1 MMVMMDTGYRAGPDR
16 AGMLAAA
23 VASEFNDELTLILSQ
38 CEISLERLGAGHPA
52 ADALLELQQA
62 ALRCAAITH
71 CLLSFTVRS
80 GAPHAAPLERV
91 LAAL

>member
-1 MMVMMDTGYRAGPDR
+1 MVVMMDTGYRAGPDR
-16 AGMLAAA
+16 AGLLAAA

-38 CEISLERLGAGHPA
+38 CEISLERLGADHPA
-52 ADALLELQQA
+52 ADTLLELQQA

-71 CLLSFTVRS
+71 CLLTFTVRS
-80 GAPHAAPLERV
+80 GAPHPAPLERV

>member
-1 MMVMMDTGYRAGPDR
+1 MTHTGYRATPDR

-23 VASEFNDELTLILSQ
+23 VASEFNDQLTLILSQ
-38 CEISLERLGAGHPA
+38 CEMSLERLSADHPA
-52 ADALLELQQA
+52 VDPLLDLRQA

-71 CLLSFTVRS
+71 CLLTFTARK
-80 GAPHAAPLERV
+80 GAPHPAPLGRV